1 MCITSSQIQSDL
13 ENSTEINI
21 SLKSSGR
28 GSIFSGGISIDQD
41 EDIENRGKKVIMEK
55 HKLEH

>member
-1 MCITSSQIQSDL
+1 MSITSSQIQSNS

-41 EDIENRGKKVIMEK
+41 EDIENREKKVIMGK
-55 HKLEH
+55 T